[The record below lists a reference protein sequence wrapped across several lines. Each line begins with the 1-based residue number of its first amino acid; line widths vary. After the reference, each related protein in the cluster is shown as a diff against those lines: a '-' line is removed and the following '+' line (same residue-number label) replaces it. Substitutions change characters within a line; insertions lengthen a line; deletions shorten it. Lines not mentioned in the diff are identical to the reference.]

1 MAELDESGT
10 RLTIKLVYYGPAQS
24 GKTTNLTY
32 FHDHLSPELKGEMM
46 ALETKG
52 DRTLF
57 FDLLPMGMKCPSG
70 LLIKLKLFTV
80 PGQVAHDSTRKA
92 VLSRADGVVFVA
104 DSQRNQSMNNL
115 ESFENLAANIGRVG
129 LDMDTLPIAIQFNKR
144 DLPADAIVSE
154 EEVLSRWSKMPWPVT
169 FASAL
174 KGYGVSETFAKL
186 LASVYTRVDG
196 FFDLT
201 TEHGITAEA
210 FIHNFSGA
218 TEQEQ
223 V

>member
-1 MAELDESGT
+1 MAELDESGQ

-24 GKTTNLTY
+24 GKTTNLVY
-32 FHDHLSPELKGEMM
+32 LHDHLSPELKGEMM

-70 LLIKLKLFTV
+70 MLIKLKLFTV

-104 DSQRNQSMNNL
+104 DSQSNQSMNNL

-144 DLPADAIVSE
+144 DLPAEAILSE
-154 EEVLSRWSKMPWPVT
+154 EDITSRWSQTPWPVT
-169 FASAL
+169 FSSAL
-174 KGYGVSETFAKL
+174 KGYGVSETFAKVL
-186 LASVYTRVDG
+186 DAVYDRVDG

-201 TEHGITAEA
+201 QEQGITKQA
-210 FIHNFSGA
+210 FVENFAGA
-218 TEQEQ
+218 TAQES